1 MRMEAATTRS
11 PQSNR
16 GGLPAF
22 VLCSDFPSRFTALYE
37 KKIRPMALCAGLR

>member
-16 GGLPAF
+16 GGLPF

-37 KKIRPMALCAGLR
+37 KKIRPVALCAGL